1 MLHRTSER
9 KSNLRGLLK
18 GTTRADKVL
27 LSVLILLSLS
37 GIIFIQEVL
46 PKGRT
51 VHIEVEGRPLYVLPI
66 EKERILTVDGPQG
79 KTIIEIKNQKLR
91 VKDSPCPKKQCVKQ
105 GWIERGIIACLPN
118 KIVIT
123 IGNDSDEDNTVVDAI
138 TR

>member
-1 MLHRTSER
+1 MI
-9 KSNLRGLLK
+9 GLLK

-27 LSVLILLSLS
+27 ISVLVLLSLS

-51 VHIEVEGRPLYVLPI
+51 VHIEVEGHPLYVLPI
-66 EKERILTVDGPQG
+66 EQERMLTVDGPRG

-91 VKDSPCPKKQCVKQ
+91 VKDSPCPKKHCMKH

-118 KIVIT
+118 KVMIT
-123 IGNDSDEDNTVVDAI
+123 ISSDSDEDNTIVDAI

>member
-1 MLHRTSER
+1 M
-9 KSNLRGLLK
+9 K
-18 GTTRADKVL
+18 GTTRADKFL

-46 PKGRT
+46 PKGKT
-51 VHIEVEGRPLYVLPI
+51 VYIEVEGRPLYVLPI

-91 VKDSPCPKKQCVKQ
+91 VKDSPCPKKQCVKH

-123 IGNDSDEDNTVVDAI
+123 IGNDGDEDNTVVDAI